1 MTVTHATKVDRGSE
15 TGTFDSATEETNTYL
30 TAYYVATIA
39 IIKMFPHCV
48 VQLFRNRE
56 YVGYRSHG
64 NNLWCKHIGT
74 HGFHIIFITKILY
87 YLLNY
92 KTLQFGEHHMLPN
105 WVQSKGFPSEEARQV
120 VNLIAYEPESTTSLM
135 FFRWTM
141 ANACCQNPSTCRKP
155 LYLTKSQ

>member
-64 NNLWCKHIGT
+64 NNLWCKRIGT

-92 KTLQFGEHHMLPN
+92 KLCSLGNITCYRIECKAKVFQVKKHVKSLTLL
-105 WVQSKGFPSEEARQV
+105 RT
-120 VNLIAYEPESTTSLM
+120 NLSP
-135 FFRWTM
+135 
-141 ANACCQNPSTCRKP
+141 QPV
-155 LYLTKSQ
+155 